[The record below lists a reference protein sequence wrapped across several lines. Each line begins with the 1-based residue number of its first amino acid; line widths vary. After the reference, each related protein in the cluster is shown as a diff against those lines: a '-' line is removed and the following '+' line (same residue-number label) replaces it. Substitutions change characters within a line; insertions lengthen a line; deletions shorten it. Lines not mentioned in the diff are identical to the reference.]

1 LLHLQ
6 TCLGVALTS
15 QNKFLREK
23 FVLTTKPSRVLIL
36 LLSIC
41 RVVHNRTEFCGEA
54 QMNKNQEL
62 LNAIVKSPNGKPG
75 SDDIKRLTCAEA
87 FELAKNFETE
97 IIEIGHI
104 CNQHN
109 IRICKCQLG
118 CFT

>member
-1 LLHLQ
+1 ME
-6 TCLGVALTS
+6 T
-15 QNKFLREK
+15 
-23 FVLTTKPSRVLIL
+23 
-36 LLSIC
+36 
-41 RVVHNRTEFCGEA
+41 
-54 QMNKNQEL
+54 NQEL
-62 LNAIVKSPNGKPG
+62 LNAILKSAKSRPE

-118 CFT
+118 CFA